1 MNQRTALA
9 FFLMFVV
16 LLIWQAMFSPSP
28 QDAQKT
34 GQSDSLAVAQA
45 PTQTAPAKATHT
57 PYTSQSDTSVRTD
70 STQAATTD
78 SMGTQSGIQLEASA
92 EGPLVTLETEQYV
105 AELDLVGADLRSW
118 TLKNFKTVDGQPVQL
133 IPKRSLDPYG
143 QRAHAL
149 KIYRDN
155 KVVDLSHV
163 RFKAEGARLMSTGDP
178 HNPWRVRVDA
188 ERPIAEITLSAQLE
202 GGTPFS
208 LRIRLDNE
216 LSSFSVHAKYELPR
230 TELAQLKISWPSGI
244 SNTEPDTTRE
254 YRDFKA
260 AARVGDDT
268 YKTSFNSLKKGDGSG
283 GRKDHE
289 GTVAW
294 AGVMGQYFTAFVHDP
309 GRRLGHVHFDGDYAK
324 ELQTFSIELPL
335 QDETGPG
342 LNYSVFLGPRDY
354 NELNE
359 IDPALTALID
369 LGPAVFRPVSK
380 FMLWLLLYL
389 HRFIPNYGLVIILIS
404 VATKFLFY
412 PLTKSSTRSMRE
424 MQLVQPE
431 LSKIKE
437 KYKDD
442 QQRQSKEM
450 MKLYKEHG
458 INPMAGCL
466 PLLVQ
471 MPVFWALF
479 TVLRN
484 TIEVRQAPFWGWI
497 NDLSRPEVL
506 FHLPLKLPVVGDHF
520 SLLPILMAA
529 GMWLQTKIGTPS
541 AATGGEGAMASQQK
555 MMSTF
560 MPIFMLFVFYNT
572 PSGLVLYWLVNTILS
587 IVQTWQIHRN
597 APKTLAE
604 KRALSGASA

>member
-9 FFLMFVV
+9 FFLMFVA
-16 LLIWQAMFSPSP
+16 LLIWQAVFSPPHSTQEGSAP
-28 QDAQKT
+28 
-34 GQSDSLAVAQA
+34 SDSTAVALA
-45 PTQTAPAKATHT
+45 PPEEEPA
-57 PYTSQSDTSVRTD
+57 
-70 STQAATTD
+70 AATKPATPGPAD
-78 SMGTQSGIQLEASA
+78 TPSQPSETSPGAGSLFAGDLSAST
-92 EGPLVTLETEQYV
+92 EGPHLILESDQYR
-105 AELDLVGADLRSW
+105 AELDLVGADLRTW
-118 TLKNFKTVDGQPVQL
+118 TLKKYKTVDGEPVQL
-133 IPKRSLDPYG
+133 IPSRSLDPSG

-149 KIYRDN
+149 RILREDG
-155 KVVDLSHV
+155 VVDLSHV
-163 RFKAEGARLMSTGDP
+163 RFTAEGSRLESTGDP
-178 HNPWRVRVDA
+178 QAPWRLRVDA
-188 ERPIAEITLSAQLE
+188 EHPQAQVRLVAQASS
-202 GGTPFS
+202 GPPFI
-208 LRIRLDNE
+208 LQIGLDNRR
-216 LSSFSVHAKYELPR
+216 SSFSVHAEYALPR
-230 TELAQLKISWPSGI
+230 TDLSQLQISWPSGI
-244 SNTEPDTTRE
+244 ANTEPDTMRE
-254 YRDFKA
+254 YHEFKA

-268 YKTSFNSLKKGDGSG
+268 YKTSFNALGKGDGSK
-283 GRKDHE
+283 GRKTHE
-289 GTVAW
+289 GTVSW

-309 GRRLGHVHFDGDYAK
+309 ERRVGRVHFDGDYARH
-324 ELQTFSIELPL
+324 LQTFTLELPL

-342 LNYSVFLGPRDY
+342 LDYTVYLGPRSY
-354 NELNE
+354 KALQR
-359 IDPALTALID
+359 IDPALTALLD
-369 LGPAVFRPVSK
+369 LGPTIFRPVSK

-431 LSKIKE
+431 LTKIKD

-442 QQRQSKEM
+442 QARQSQEM

-479 TVLRN
+479 TVLRR

-497 NDLSRPEVL
+497 SDLSRPEVL
-506 FHLPLKLPVVGDHF
+506 FHLPVKLPVIGDHF
-520 SLLPILMAA
+520 SLLPILMAL

-541 AATGGEGAMASQQK
+541 SAKGTEGAMASQQK

-560 MPIFMLFVFYNT
+560 MPIFMLFIFYNT
-572 PSGLVLYWLVNTILS
+572 PSGLVLYWLVNTVLS
-587 IVQTWQIHRN
+587 VVQTWQIQRN

-604 KRALSGASA
+604 KKALLQARA